1 MVTFEHDAC
10 EKIPLIRLPTAMPA
24 KFSSETSIRVSEV
37 HRVREVYKY
46 LPPFAAPLIPR
57 ANKMTKNAESSKNY
71 PKAFSS
77 SDRAL
82 NAFAQLGALR
92 LRARRAMIS
101 LVDRTHEY
109 ILAESTKTLS
119 SQNDDVHD
127 DGDSLWLGLRTIPRE
142 DSLCAAVINTPR
154 SESQRNDTE
163 FRPKVI
169 PKVIND
175 LSGETLRFDP
185 NIIGCPK
192 IRFVATVPIRS
203 RQGFDIGAYSVFDD
217 IPRNGLLP
225 EELEFLTDITDT
237 VMEHLENIAVKRDH
251 QRGEKMVKGLGLF
264 VEGHSSIK
272 SWWLRTRNDRE
283 TSVRGK
289 DSYATRSVGN
299 PTVPTEASLENLAIA
314 GPEANSSSAN
324 RFQKM
329 EELTSLLPTSSSP
342 PSNLCNG
349 LPLRPGGEHDESNNH
364 SYVQV
369 RNISPCFKEQ
379 LDQPS
384 TLNSPIHS
392 PQIPLDSPSNETPRS
407 SLSKSLD
414 QAHTPMTPRDTTIN
428 DVKTRSPSE
437 KAEVLK
443 RMLSRAS
450 NLIRES
456 TDVEGV
462 IFFDAKESSFGRQSS
477 LNDQERTAGLHD
489 AAQIS
494 SSEDASRTS
503 SRHDTSDSVDG
514 RDSDRGPEV
523 KAQSSQTRMC
533 EVLAYSTASRCTLR
547 GDTSF
552 PEHLTVKENFVRRLL
567 KRHPHGKVFAF
578 DEGGHMS
585 SSEDEI
591 LDAAPTGE
599 ISVVAET
606 SQNSICKKA
615 SSKVMEGRTMLQ
627 IFPGA
632 RYVMILPLWDSHSE
646 RWFAST
652 MLWTSDPTRVLSL
665 DDDLNY
671 VAAFGNSIMA
681 EVSRLEIVASD
692 QTKTALISSIS
703 HELRSPL
710 QGIQGSIELLQDT
723 QISTYQRSALE
734 TIGHCSTTLLDT
746 LTNVLDYAKINNFT
760 TAQKTEQRVVRN
772 SSKRR
777 RAVPAE
783 KFQIYG
789 TISLTSDLDIASIT
803 EDVINGIYAGHIH
816 VIHSNP
822 HDTYTDVDYLN
833 SPTNSDFQGT
843 KDSAPLAVILDV
855 DHKSNWTFLTQP
867 GAWKR
872 ILMNIFGNALKYTT
886 SGLIKVSLGCKTVT
900 SKNSR
905 VNQALVTLTISDTG
919 RGIAEDFLKRQI
931 YTPFAQEDSLTP
943 GAGLGLSIVRQIV
956 GALDGK
962 IDVFSI
968 QGTGTVVNVVLKLD
982 QSQPQF
988 GDLPRM
994 PNNIEKARSYTHGLE
1009 LVLIG
1014 MEISPPEPEKKAGG
1028 ESSHDIS
1035 VGPAIS
1041 RMARNWFE
1049 MKLSEAVGLDAMSA
1063 DVFMVTSEKFYE
1075 LENHWK
1081 TLYSETTG
1089 DNHKKHLIVLTGFEQ
1104 SERRTLFE
1112 THQNIHFLSN
1122 PNWPKKLADCFL
1134 SIFER
1139 SSSRNNNS
1147 FLTMPPN
1154 PRRTTSPALNT
1165 SSAKPE
1171 HNRSLSE
1178 ILLTTKPIA
1187 LLVEDNTINM
1197 KILIA
1202 CMKKLSVQ
1210 YYCAV
1215 NGLHA
1220 VTTYQNAR
1228 VKPDIIFMDISM
1240 PIMNGFE
1247 ASRKIRGLEKKE
1259 GWKASV
1265 IVAVTGLA
1273 SDESQR
1279 EAYSSG
1285 INLFMSKPVPLKELG
1300 KIVVEMEKESERRG
1314 SG

>member
-1 MVTFEHDAC
+1 M
-10 EKIPLIRLPTAMPA
+10 PT
-24 KFSSETSIRVSEV
+24 KFSSETSIRVSEIQ
-37 HRVREVYKY
+37 RVREVYKY
-46 LPPFAAPLIPR
+46 LPPFAAPLIPPPKQNDR
-57 ANKMTKNAESSKNY
+57 DAGSSKIY

-92 LRARRAMIS
+92 LKARRAMIS

-154 SESQRNDTE
+154 SESDRNDTE

-175 LSGETLRFDP
+175 LSNEALRYDP

-217 IPRNGLLP
+217 TPRNGLLP

-299 PTVPTEASLENLAIA
+299 LTVPTEATHEKLGTAD
-314 GPEANSSSAN
+314 PEANPPSAD
-324 RFQKM
+324 RLREM
-329 EELTSLLPTSSSP
+329 EESISLLPTSPSP
-342 PSNLCNG
+342 PSNLRND
-349 LPLRPGGEHDESNNH
+349 LSLRSRGGNDESNGY
-364 SYVQV
+364 SSAQV
-369 RNISPCFKEQ
+369 RGISPCFKERP
-379 LDQPS
+379 DQPP
-384 TLNSPIHS
+384 TLDSPNHS
-392 PQIPLDSPSNETPRS
+392 PQIPPESPLNETPRS
-407 SLSKSLD
+407 SSPKSSA
-414 QAHTPMTPRDTTIN
+414 QAHLSMATRDTTIN
-428 DVKTRSPSE
+428 DNKTRSPSE

-443 RMLSRAS
+443 IMLSRAS

-462 IFFDAKESSFGRQSS
+462 IFFDAKESSFGHQSS
-477 LNDQERTAGLHD
+477 LINQERTAGLHD

-494 SSEDASRTS
+494 SSEDASKPS
-503 SRHDTSDSVDG
+503 SRNDTSDSVNG
-514 RDSDRGPEV
+514 KESDRGSDMKV
-523 KAQSSQTRMC
+523 QTSQTRMC

-547 GDTSF
+547 GDTSS
-552 PEHLTVKENFVRRLL
+552 PEHLSVKENFVRRLL

-578 DEGGHMS
+578 DEGGNMS

-599 ISVVAET
+599 ISVVVEKF
-606 SQNSICKKA
+606 QNSMVKKA
-615 SSKVMEGRTMLQ
+615 SFKVMEGQTMLQ

-632 RYVMILPLWDSHSE
+632 RYVMILPLWDSHNE
-646 RWFAST
+646 HWFAST

-723 QISTYQRSALE
+723 KISKYQRSALE

-772 SSKRR
+772 SSKIRK
-777 RAVPAE
+777 AIPAE

-803 EDVINGIYAGHIH
+803 EDVINGIYAGHVH
-816 VIHSNP
+816 VIHSTSY
-822 HDTYTDVDYLN
+822 DAYTDIDYLN

-843 KDSAPLAVILDV
+843 KESAPLSVILDV
-855 DHKSNWTFLTQP
+855 DHKSNWTFSTQP

-886 SGLIKVSLGCKTVT
+886 SGLIKVSLGCKTAT
-900 SKNSR
+900 PRNSR
-905 VNQALVTLTISDTG
+905 INQAFITLTISDTG

-931 YTPFAQEDSLTP
+931 YAPFAQEDSLTP

-956 GALDGK
+956 RALDGK
-962 IDVFSI
+962 IDVSSI
-968 QGTGTVVNVVLKLD
+968 QGTGTVVKVILKLEK
-982 QSQPQF
+982 SQPQF
-988 GDLPRM
+988 SDLPRM
-994 PNNIEKARSYTHGLE
+994 PNDIEKARGYTHGLE

-1014 MEISPPEPEKKAGG
+1014 MEISTPEPEKRAGG
-1028 ESSHDIS
+1028 EYSHDRS

-1041 RMARNWFE
+1041 RMARDWFG
-1049 MKLSEAVGLDAMSA
+1049 MKPSEAVGFDAMTA

-1089 DNHKKHLIVLTGFEQ
+1089 DTQKKHVIVLTGSEQ
-1104 SERRTLFE
+1104 SERKTIFE
-1112 THQNIHFLSN
+1112 NHQNIHFLSN
-1122 PNWPKKLADCFL
+1122 PIGPKKLADCFL

-1139 SSSRNNNS
+1139 SHSRNNNS
-1147 FLTMPPN
+1147 LLAMPPN
-1154 PRRTTSPALNT
+1154 PRRTTSPSLNT
-1165 SSAKPE
+1165 NGAKPD

-1215 NGLHA
+1215 NGQHA

-1247 ASRKIRGLEKKE
+1247 ASRKIRGLEKRE

-1285 INLFMSKPVPLKELG
+1285 IDLFMSKPVPLKELG
-1300 KIVVEMEKESERRG
+1300 KIVVEMEKENERRG

>member
-1 MVTFEHDAC
+1 M
-10 EKIPLIRLPTAMPA
+10 PT
-24 KFSSETSIRVSEV
+24 KFSSETSVRVSEV
-37 HRVREVYKY
+37 QRVREVYKY
-46 LPPFAAPLIPR
+46 LPPFAAPLVSPLKQNDKHAERSKTYPR
-57 ANKMTKNAESSKNY
+57 
-71 PKAFSS
+71 AFSS

-101 LVDRTHEY
+101 LIDRTHEY

-154 SESQRNDTE
+154 SESQRDDTE

-175 LSGETLRFDP
+175 LSDETLRYDP
-185 NIIGCPK
+185 NMIGCPK

-203 RQGFDIGAYSVFDD
+203 RKGFDIGAYTVFDD
-217 IPRNGLLP
+217 TPRSGLLP

-272 SWWLRTRNDRE
+272 SWWLRTRSDRE

-289 DSYATRSVGN
+289 DSYATRSVGALTA
-299 PTVPTEASLENLAIA
+299 PGEDTLENLGAA
-314 GPEANSSSAN
+314 GPEANASSTD
-324 RFQKM
+324 RLGEM
-329 EELTSLLPTSSSP
+329 EESISLP
-342 PSNLCNG
+342 PSNLCND
-349 LPLRPGGEHDESNNH
+349 LPLKPRGENDESNDH
-364 SYVQV
+364 SSVQV
-369 RNISPCFKEQ
+369 RIISPCFKEQ
-379 LDQPS
+379 LEQPS
-384 TLNSPIHS
+384 TINLPTHS
-392 PQIPLDSPSNETPRS
+392 LEIPSDSPSDETPRS

-414 QAHTPMTPRDTTIN
+414 QAHLSMPAGETTIN
-428 DVKTRSPSE
+428 DIKTRSPSE
-437 KAEVLK
+437 KVEALK

-462 IFFDAKESSFGRQSS
+462 IFFDTQESSFGHQSS
-477 LNDQERTAGLHD
+477 LNNLERTAGLHD

-494 SSEDASRTS
+494 SSEDVSRTS
-503 SRHDTSDSVDG
+503 SRYDTSDSVNG
-514 RDSDRGPEV
+514 KDSDSRRSKKKV
-523 KAQSSQTRMC
+523 QTSQTRMC

-585 SSEDEI
+585 SSEDDM

-599 ISVVAET
+599 ISVVADT
-606 SQNSICKKA
+606 FKNSIVKKA
-615 SSKVMEGRTMLQ
+615 SSRVMEGRTMLQ

-632 RYVMILPLWDSHSE
+632 RYVMILPLWDSHNE

-692 QTKTALISSIS
+692 QTKTALLSSIS

-723 QISTYQRSALE
+723 QISNYQRNALE

-760 TAQKTEQRVVRN
+760 TAQKTKQRVVRN
-772 SSKRR
+772 SSKVRK
-777 RAVPAE
+777 AVPAE

-803 EDVINGIYAGHIH
+803 EDVINGIYAGHVH
-816 VIHSNP
+816 VIHSTL
-822 HDTYTDVDYLN
+822 HDAYTDVDYLN
-833 SPTNSDFQGT
+833 SPTNSDFQGM
-843 KDSAPLAVILDV
+843 KESAPLSVILDV

-886 SGLIKVSLGCKTVT
+886 SGLIKVSLGCKTAT
-900 SKNSR
+900 STSSR

-956 GALDGK
+956 GALDGQ

-968 QGTGTVVNVVLKLD
+968 QGTGTVVKVVLKLD
-982 QSQPQF
+982 KSQPQF
-988 GDLPRM
+988 SDVPRM
-994 PNNIEKARSYTHGLE
+994 PNNVEKARNYTHGLE

-1014 MEISPPEPEKKAGG
+1014 MMISPAESEKNAGG
-1028 ESSHDIS
+1028 ESSHDRS
-1035 VGPAIS
+1035 VGPAVS
-1041 RMARNWFE
+1041 RIARNWFG
-1049 MKLSEAVGLDAMSA
+1049 MKLSEAFGFDAKTA
-1063 DVFMVTSEKFYE
+1063 DIFMVTSEKFYE

-1081 TLYSETTG
+1081 TIYSETTG
-1089 DNHKKHLIVLTGFEQ
+1089 DAQKKHLIVLTGFEQ

-1112 THQNIHFLSN
+1112 NYQNIHFLSN
-1122 PNWPKKLADCFL
+1122 PIGPKKLADCFL
-1134 SIFER
+1134 SIFEG
-1139 SSSRNNNS
+1139 SHGRNDNS
-1147 FLTMPPN
+1147 FLAMPPN
-1154 PRRTTSPALNT
+1154 TRRVTSPSLNT
-1165 SSAKPE
+1165 SIAKPDY
-1171 HNRSLSE
+1171 NRSLSE
-1178 ILLTTKPIA
+1178 ILLSTKPIA

-1247 ASRKIRGLEKKE
+1247 ASRNIRELEKKE

-1285 INLFMSKPVPLKELG
+1285 INLFLSKPVPLKELG
-1300 KIVVEMEKESERRG
+1300 RIVLELEKENERRA

>member
-1 MVTFEHDAC
+1 M
-10 EKIPLIRLPTAMPA
+10 PT
-24 KFSSETSIRVSEV
+24 KFSSETSIRVSEIQ
-37 HRVREVYKY
+37 RVREVYKY
-46 LPPFAAPLIPR
+46 LPPFAAPLIPPPKQNDKDVGS
-57 ANKMTKNAESSKNY
+57 AKIY

-92 LRARRAMIS
+92 LKARRAMIS

-127 DGDSLWLGLRTIPRE
+127 DGDFLWLGLRTIPRE

-154 SESQRNDTE
+154 SESQRDDTE

-175 LSGETLRFDP
+175 LSNETLRYDP
-185 NIIGCPK
+185 DIIGCPK

-203 RQGFDIGAYSVFDD
+203 REGFDIGAYSVFDD
-217 IPRNGLLP
+217 LPRNGLLP
-225 EELEFLTDITDT
+225 EEMEFLTDITDT

-251 QRGEKMVKGLGLF
+251 LRGEKMVKGLGLF

-283 TSVRGK
+283 TSVRGR
-289 DSYATRSVGN
+289 DSHATTSVGN
-299 PTVPTEASLENLAIA
+299 LTVATEATHETS
-314 GPEANSSSAN
+314 EAADQL
-324 RFQKM
+324 REM
-329 EELTSLLPTSSSP
+329 EESIPLLPTSSSP
-342 PSNLCNG
+342 TSNLRKD
-349 LPLRPGGEHDESNNH
+349 LPLRPRGENDESNDH
-364 SYVQV
+364 SSVEV
-369 RNISPCFKEQ
+369 RDSSPYFGEQ
-379 LDQPS
+379 RDQPS
-384 TLNSPIHS
+384 TLNLPNHS
-392 PQIPLDSPSNETPRS
+392 PQIPPDSPSNETPRS
-407 SLSKSLD
+407 SFFKSAD
-414 QAHTPMTPRDTTIN
+414 QALLSVAARETTIN
-428 DVKTRSPSE
+428 ENKTRSPSE

-462 IFFDAKESSFGRQSS
+462 IFFDAKESSFGHQSS
-477 LNDQERTAGLHD
+477 LHNQERIAGLHD

-494 SSEDASRTS
+494 SSEDASKTTS
-503 SRHDTSDSVDG
+503 RPDTSDSVDG
-514 RDSDRGPEV
+514 RDHDRGSGMKV
-523 KAQSSQTRMC
+523 QASQTRMC
-533 EVLAYSTASRCTLR
+533 EVLAYSTALRCTLR
-547 GDTSF
+547 GDPSS

-567 KRHPHGKVFAF
+567 KRHPHGRVFAF

-585 SSEDEI
+585 SSEDDL
-591 LDAAPTGE
+591 LDAAPSGE
-599 ISVVAET
+599 ISIVAET
-606 SQNSICKKA
+606 PQNSIVKKA
-615 SSKVMEGRTMLQ
+615 SSKVLEGQTMLR

-632 RYVMILPLWDSHSE
+632 RYVMILPLWDSHNE

-723 QISTYQRSALE
+723 QISNYQRSALE

-746 LTNVLDYAKINNFT
+746 LTNVLDFAKINNFT

-772 SSKRR
+772 SSKIR
-777 RAVPAE
+777 RAIPAE

-803 EDVINGIYAGHIH
+803 EDVINGIYAGHVH

-822 HDTYTDVDYLN
+822 HDAYTDGDYLN
-833 SPTNSDFQGT
+833 SPTSSDFPGI
-843 KDSAPLAVILDV
+843 KEPAPLSVILDV

-886 SGLIKVSLGCKTVT
+886 SGLIKVSLGCKTAT
-900 SKNSR
+900 PKNSR
-905 VNQALVTLTISDTG
+905 MNQAFITLTISDTG
-919 RGIAEDFLKRQI
+919 KGIAEDFLKRQI

-956 GALDGK
+956 RALDGK

-968 QGTGTVVNVVLKLD
+968 QGTGTVVKVVLKLEK
-982 QSQPQF
+982 SQPHF
-988 GDLPRM
+988 GDLTRL
-994 PNNIEKARSYTHGLE
+994 PNNIEKARSYTNGLD
-1009 LVLIG
+1009 LVFIG
-1014 MEISPPEPEKKAGG
+1014 MKISTPEPEKEAYL
-1028 ESSHDIS
+1028 ESSHDRS

-1041 RMARNWFE
+1041 KMTRNWFG
-1049 MKLSEAVGLDAMSA
+1049 MKPSEAVEFDAMTA
-1063 DVFMVTSEKFYE
+1063 DIFMVTSEKFYE

-1081 TLYSETTG
+1081 TLYSKTT
-1089 DNHKKHLIVLTGFEQ
+1089 DDTQKKHLIVLTGFEQ

-1112 THQNIHFLSN
+1112 NYQNIHFLSN
-1122 PNWPKKLADCFL
+1122 PIGPKKLADCFL

-1139 SSSRNNNS
+1139 SNSRNDS
-1147 FLTMPPN
+1147 CFLAMPLLN
-1154 PRRTTSPALNT
+1154 PRRITSPSLNT
-1165 SSAKPE
+1165 IIAKPDQS
-1171 HNRSLSE
+1171 HSLSG
-1178 ILLTTKPIA
+1178 ILLTNKPIA

-1247 ASRKIRGLEKKE
+1247 ASRNIRGLEKRE
-1259 GWKASV
+1259 GLKASV

-1285 INLFMSKPVPLKELG
+1285 INLFLSKPVPLKELG
-1300 KIVVEMEKESERRG
+1300 KIVLEMEKENERRG

>member
-1 MVTFEHDAC
+1 M
-10 EKIPLIRLPTAMPA
+10 PT
-24 KFSSETSIRVSEV
+24 KFSSDTSVRVSEIQ
-37 HRVREVYKY
+37 RVREVYKY
-46 LPPFAAPLIPR
+46 LPPFAAPLIPQPKQNDKDAR
-57 ANKMTKNAESSKNY
+57 SAKIYT
-71 PKAFSS
+71 KAFSS

-92 LRARRAMIS
+92 LKARRAMIS

-154 SESQRNDTE
+154 LESDRDDVE

-175 LSGETLRFDP
+175 LSDGFSRFDP

-203 RQGFDIGAYSVFDD
+203 REGFDIGAYSVLDD
-217 IPRNGLLP
+217 TPRNGLLP
-225 EELEFLTDITDT
+225 EELEFLTDIADT

-299 PTVPTEASLENLAIA
+299 LTAPDETTLDDLGTADPD
-314 GPEANSSSAN
+314 ANPPSAD
-324 RFQKM
+324 RLREI
-329 EELTSLLPTSSSP
+329 EESISLLPTSSSP
-342 PSNLCNG
+342 PSNLLNDLLLG
-349 LPLRPGGEHDESNNH
+349 PRGENAQSNDP
-364 SYVQV
+364 SSAQM
-369 RNISPCFKEQ
+369 RDISPFFKEE
-379 LDQPS
+379 LNQPS

-392 PQIPLDSPSNETPRS
+392 PQIPPESTSDETPRS
-407 SLSKSLD
+407 SLSKSPD
-414 QAHTPMTPRDTTIN
+414 QAHLSLAARDTTIN
-428 DVKTRSPSE
+428 DTKTRTPSE
-437 KAEVLK
+437 KAEALK

-477 LNDQERTAGLHD
+477 LNNQERTAGLHD

-503 SRHDTSDSVDG
+503 SRHDTSDSVNEN
-514 RDSDRGPEV
+514 DSDMGSEAKP
-523 KAQSSQTRMC
+523 KTSQTRMC

-547 GDTSF
+547 GDAIS

-567 KRHPHGKVFAF
+567 NRHPHGKVFAF
-578 DEGGHMS
+578 DEGGNMS
-585 SSEDEI
+585 SNEDDI
-591 LDAAPTGE
+591 LDGAPTGE
-599 ISVVAET
+599 ISVVAV
-606 SQNSICKKA
+606 NSRNSMVKKA
-615 SSKVMEGRTMLQ
+615 SSKVMEGQAMLQ

-632 RYVMILPLWDSHSE
+632 RYVMILPLWDSHHE

-652 MLWTSDPTRVLSL
+652 MLWTSDPTRVLSM

-692 QTKTALISSIS
+692 QTKSALISSIS

-710 QGIQGSIELLQDT
+710 QGILGSIELLQDT
-723 QISTYQRSALE
+723 QISRYQRSALE

-746 LTNVLDYAKINNFT
+746 LTNVLDFAKINNFT
-760 TAQKTEQRVVRN
+760 TVQKTERRVARS
-772 SSKRR
+772 SSKIR
-777 RAVPAE
+777 RAIPAE

-803 EDVINGIYAGHIH
+803 EDVINGIYAGHVH
-816 VIHSNP
+816 VIHSTP
-822 HDTYTDVDYLN
+822 HDAYTDIDYPN
-833 SPTNSDFQGT
+833 SPINSDFQRI
-843 KDSAPLAVILDV
+843 KESAPLSVILDV

-872 ILMNIFGNALKYTT
+872 ILMNVFGNALKYTT
-886 SGLIKVSLGCKTVT
+886 SGLIKVSLGCKTAT
-900 SKNSR
+900 PRNSR
-905 VNQALVTLTISDTG
+905 INQAFVTLTISDTG
-919 RGIAEDFLKRQI
+919 RGIAKDFLKHQI

-962 IDVFSI
+962 IDVSSI
-968 QGTGTVVNVVLKLD
+968 QGTGTVVKVVLKLEKSQL
-982 QSQPQF
+982 QS
-988 GDLPRM
+988 GELPCM

-1014 MEISPPEPEKKAGG
+1014 MEISTPKPKKKAGE
-1028 ESSHDIS
+1028 ESSHDGSI
-1035 VGPAIS
+1035 GPAIS
-1041 RMARNWFE
+1041 RMVGNWFG
-1049 MKLSEAVGLDAMSA
+1049 MNPSEAVEFDALTA
-1063 DVFMVTSEKFYE
+1063 DIFMVTSEKFYE
-1075 LENHWK
+1075 LEDRWK

-1089 DNHKKHLIVLTGFEQ
+1089 DARKKHLIVLTGFEQ

-1122 PNWPKKLADCFL
+1122 PIGPKKLADCFL

-1139 SSSRNNNS
+1139 SQSRNNNY
-1147 FLTMPPN
+1147 FLATPPN
-1154 PRRTTSPALNT
+1154 PRRTTSPSLHRGT
-1165 SSAKPE
+1165 AKPG

-1178 ILLTTKPIA
+1178 VLLSTKPIA

-1220 VTTYQNAR
+1220 VTTYQNAK
-1228 VKPDIIFMDISM
+1228 VKPDIILMDISM

-1285 INLFMSKPVPLKELG
+1285 INLFLSKPVPLKELG
-1300 KIVVEMEKESERRG
+1300 RIVVELEKETERRG

>member
-1 MVTFEHDAC
+1 M
-10 EKIPLIRLPTAMPA
+10 PT
-24 KFSSETSIRVSEV
+24 KFSSETSVRVSEV
-37 HRVREVYKY
+37 QRVREVYKY
-46 LPPFAAPLIPR
+46 LPPFAAPLISPP
-57 ANKMTKNAESSKNY
+57 KQDDKNAERSKSY

-92 LRARRAMIS
+92 LSARRAMIS

-154 SESQRNDTE
+154 SESQRDDTE

-175 LSGETLRFDP
+175 LSNETLRYDP

-192 IRFVATVPIRS
+192 LRFVATVPIRS

-217 IPRNGLLP
+217 TPRSGLLP

-283 TSVRGK
+283 TSVRGQ
-289 DSYATRSVGN
+289 DSYATRSVGGLTA
-299 PTVPTEASLENLAIA
+299 PDEDTIENLGTA
-314 GPEANSSSAN
+314 GPEANASSAD
-324 RFQKM
+324 RLGEM
-329 EELTSLLPTSSSP
+329 EESISLLPTSSSP
-342 PSNLCNG
+342 PSNLCND
-349 LPLRPGGEHDESNNH
+349 LPLRPRGENEESNDH
-364 SYVQV
+364 SSVQV
-369 RNISPCFKEQ
+369 RDISPCFKEQ

-384 TLNSPIHS
+384 TLNLPIDS
-392 PQIPLDSPSNETPRS
+392 PQIPSDSPSDSPSDETPRS
-407 SLSKSLD
+407 SLSKSPD
-414 QAHTPMTPRDTTIN
+414 QAHLSMPAAETTIN
-428 DVKTRSPSE
+428 DIKTRSPSE
-437 KAEVLK
+437 KAEALK

-462 IFFDAKESSFGRQSS
+462 IFFDAKESSFGHQSS
-477 LNDQERTAGLHD
+477 LNNRERPADLHD

-494 SSEDASRTS
+494 SSEDVSRTS
-503 SRHDTSDSVDG
+503 SRYDTSDSVNG
-514 RDSDRGPEV
+514 KDSDSRRSKMKV
-523 KAQSSQTRMC
+523 QASQTRMC

-585 SSEDEI
+585 SSEDEM
-591 LDAAPTGE
+591 LDAVPTGE
-599 ISVVAET
+599 ISVVADT
-606 SQNSICKKA
+606 SQNSIVKKA

-632 RYVMILPLWDSHSE
+632 RYVMILPLWDSHNE

-723 QISTYQRSALE
+723 QINNYQRNALE

-760 TAQKTEQRVVRN
+760 TVKKTEQRVVRN
-772 SSKRR
+772 SSKIRK
-777 RAVPAE
+777 AVPAE

-803 EDVINGIYAGHIH
+803 EDVINGIYAGHVH
-816 VIHSNP
+816 VIHSTL
-822 HDTYTDVDYLN
+822 HDAYTDIDYLN
-833 SPTNSDFQGT
+833 SPTNSDFQGM
-843 KDSAPLAVILDV
+843 KEPAPLSVILDV

-886 SGLIKVSLGCKTVT
+886 SGLIKVSLGCKTAT

-968 QGTGTVVNVVLKLD
+968 QGTGTVVKVVLKLD
-982 QSQPQF
+982 KSQPQC
-988 GDLPRM
+988 GDVPRM
-994 PNNIEKARSYTHGLE
+994 PNNIERARSYTHGLE

-1014 MEISPPEPEKKAGG
+1014 MEISPPESEKKAGG
-1028 ESSHDIS
+1028 ESSHDRS
-1035 VGPAIS
+1035 VGPAVS
-1041 RMARNWFE
+1041 RITRNWFG
-1049 MKLSEAVGLDAMSA
+1049 MKLSQAVEFDAKTA
-1063 DVFMVTSEKFYE
+1063 DIFMVTSEKFYE

-1089 DNHKKHLIVLTGFEQ
+1089 DAQKKHLIVLTSFEQ

-1112 THQNIHFLSN
+1112 NHQNIHFLSN
-1122 PNWPKKLADCFL
+1122 PIGPKKLADCFL

-1139 SSSRNNNS
+1139 SHNS
-1147 FLTMPPN
+1147 FLAMPPN
-1154 PRRTTSPALNT
+1154 ARRITSPSFHT
-1165 SSAKPE
+1165 GITKPDY
-1171 HNRSLSE
+1171 NRSLSE
-1178 ILLTTKPIA
+1178 ILLSTKPIA

-1285 INLFMSKPVPLKELG
+1285 INLFLSKPVPLKELG
-1300 KIVVEMEKESERRG
+1300 KIVLEMEKENERRA

>member
-1 MVTFEHDAC
+1 M
-10 EKIPLIRLPTAMPA
+10 PT
-24 KFSSETSIRVSEV
+24 KFSSETSIRVSEIQ
-37 HRVREVYKY
+37 RVREVYKY
-46 LPPFAAPLIPR
+46 LPPFAAPLIPPLKQ
-57 ANKMTKNAESSKNY
+57 NDKNAERSKNY

-142 DSLCAAVINTPR
+142 DSLCTAVINTPR
-154 SESQRNDTE
+154 SESQRDDTE

-175 LSGETLRFDP
+175 LSDETMRYDP

-203 RQGFDIGAYSVFDD
+203 REGFDIGAYSVFDD
-217 IPRNGLLP
+217 TPRNGLLP

-299 PTVPTEASLENLAIA
+299 LTAPDEATLEDLGTA
-314 GPEANSSSAN
+314 GPEANASSAD
-324 RFQKM
+324 RIREM
-329 EELTSLLPTSSSP
+329 EELISLLPTSSSP
-342 PSNLCNG
+342 PSNLRDD
-349 LPLRPGGEHDESNNH
+349 LPLRPRGENDESDDL
-364 SYVQV
+364 SSV
-369 RNISPCFKEQ
+369 RVRDISPCFKEQ

-384 TLNSPIHS
+384 NVNLPIRS
-392 PQIPLDSPSNETPRS
+392 SQIPSDSPSDETPRS
-407 SLSKSLD
+407 SLSRSPD
-414 QAHTPMTPRDTTIN
+414 QAHLSMPAGDTTFN
-428 DVKTRSPSE
+428 DIKTRSPSE

-443 RMLSRAS
+443 KMLSRAS

-462 IFFDAKESSFGRQSS
+462 IFFDAKESSFGHQSS
-477 LNDQERTAGLHD
+477 LYNQERSAGLHD
-489 AAQIS
+489 AAHIS
-494 SSEDASRTS
+494 SSEDVSRTS
-503 SRHDTSDSVDG
+503 SRHDTSDSVNG
-514 RDSDRGPEV
+514 KDSDRGSKMKV
-523 KAQSSQTRMC
+523 HTSQTRMC
-533 EVLAYSTASRCTLR
+533 EVLAYSTASRSTLR
-547 GDTSF
+547 GDASF

-585 SSEDEI
+585 SSEDDV

-599 ISVVAET
+599 ISVVAEP
-606 SQNSICKKA
+606 SQNSIVKKA

-632 RYVMILPLWDSHSE
+632 RYVMILPLWDSHNE

-723 QISTYQRSALE
+723 QISKYQRNALE

-760 TAQKTEQRVVRN
+760 TAQKTEERVVRN
-772 SSKRR
+772 SSKIR

-803 EDVINGIYAGHIH
+803 EDVINGIYAGHVH
-816 VIHSNP
+816 VIHSTLY
-822 HDTYTDVDYLN
+822 DAYTDIDYLN
-833 SPTNSDFQGT
+833 SPTNSDFQGM
-843 KDSAPLAVILDV
+843 KEPAPLSVILDV
-855 DHKSNWTFLTQP
+855 DHKANWTFLTQP

-886 SGLIKVSLGCKTVT
+886 SGLIKVSLGCKTAAP
-900 SKNSR
+900 KKSR

-968 QGTGTVVNVVLKLD
+968 QGTGTVVKVVLKLD
-982 QSQPQF
+982 KSQPQF

-1009 LVLIG
+1009 LALIG
-1014 MEISPPEPEKKAGG
+1014 MEISPPESEKNAGE
-1028 ESSHDIS
+1028 ESRRDRS

-1041 RMARNWFE
+1041 RIARNWFG
-1049 MKLSEAVGLDAMSA
+1049 MKLSEAVGFDATTA
-1063 DVFMVTSEKFYE
+1063 DIFMVTSERFYD
-1075 LENHWK
+1075 LENNWK
-1081 TLYSETTG
+1081 TLYSEITG
-1089 DNHKKHLIVLTGFEQ
+1089 DAQKKHLIVLTGSEQ

-1112 THQNIHFLSN
+1112 NHQNIHFLSN
-1122 PNWPKKLADCFL
+1122 PIGPKKLADCFL

-1139 SSSRNNNS
+1139 SHGRNDDSS
-1147 FLTMPPN
+1147 LAMPPN
-1154 PRRTTSPALNT
+1154 PRRITSPSLNT
-1165 SSAKPE
+1165 IIAKPD

-1187 LLVEDNTINM
+1187 LLVEDNAINM
-1197 KILIA
+1197 RILIA

-1247 ASRKIRGLEKKE
+1247 ASRKIRGLEKRE

-1285 INLFMSKPVPLKELG
+1285 INLFLSKPVPLKELG
-1300 KIVVEMEKESERRG
+1300 KIVVEMEKENERRG